1 MSAEGGWR
9 QTAADFFILST
20 VWRFYVKES
29 AVHVLVVLVVTQ
41 LNLKHP
47 SVCCQVIL
55 LQLFPFCHWW
65 NFSLWKVENFHSY
78 EKLRTFI
85 SRKKRDSSYTLCLR
99 ATYLNISV
107 NIPNPQMLGWFPNGF
122 SKPLTLCPVLLPG
135 PNQHISEMI
144 LKSSNCIFKLCRILA
159 GPLLITS
166 TTPDLIIPLGKD
178 KDKNSCS
185 ATQKDQ
191 IACKISHFIKLF
203 ITSTVDTGPNM
214 IADFLCLVFILMP
227 GKCSVLY
234 LIIRESES
242 VENPKWGAAII
253 IYFPAISYAAFLGWI
268 HDFFLWIPWMVV
280 VFTAPQ
286 INNLKKK

>member
-107 NIPNPQMLGWFPNGF
+107 NIPNPQVGFLMVLANHWPFVQCCYQVPTNILVKWFWKIATVFLNCAE
-122 SKPLTLCPVLLPG
+122 SLPVP
-135 PNQHISEMI
+135 
-144 LKSSNCIFKLCRILA
+144 C
-159 GPLLITS
+159 
-166 TTPDLIIPLGKD
+166 
-178 KDKNSCS
+178 
-185 ATQKDQ
+185 
-191 IACKISHFIKLF
+191 
-203 ITSTVDTGPNM
+203 
-214 IADFLCLVFILMP
+214 
-227 GKCSVLY
+227 
-234 LIIRESES
+234 
-242 VENPKWGAAII
+242 W
-253 IYFPAISYAAFLGWI
+253 
-268 HDFFLWIPWMVV
+268 
-280 VFTAPQ
+280 
-286 INNLKKK
+286 

>member
-41 LNLKHP
+41 LNLKHH

-144 LKSSNCIFKLCRILA
+144 LKNSNCIFKLCRILA
-159 GPLLITS
+159 GPLLIKS
-166 TTPDLIIPLGKD
+166 TTPDLIIPLGITLRTRIL
-178 KDKNSCS
+178 
-185 ATQKDQ
+185 ALLQKKTKLHARFHISLNYLSLLQWTLVLTWLQ
-191 IACKISHFIKLF
+191 IFFVLF
-203 ITSTVDTGPNM
+203 S
-214 IADFLCLVFILMP
+214 
-227 GKCSVLY
+227 S
-234 LIIRESES
+234 
-242 VENPKWGAAII
+242 
-253 IYFPAISYAAFLGWI
+253 
-268 HDFFLWIPWMVV
+268 
-280 VFTAPQ
+280 
-286 INNLKKK
+286 